1 MKIKLK
7 QRILS
12 ENNKKWG
19 KIVGVTGAGQLVVQI
34 SALIIGLLIVRFLS
48 PEEYAFYTIANAM
61 LGTMTVL
68 ADGGISAG
76 VLAEGG
82 KVWED
87 RIALGKVLAT
97 GLALR
102 RKFALYS
109 LIFCIPALS
118 YLLWKQDAAWWQ
130 IVIISLSLIPAFYAA
145 LSDSI
150 LEIVP
155 KLHYHVKPLQKNQV
169 VVNILRLISSLV
181 IFLVPFTVIALLANG
196 IPRIIGNFR
205 LRKIVSP
212 YADFDQS
219 IDNETKGAILK
230 VVKGILPGSIYF
242 CFSGQISVWLISIFG
257 ETTAVAQI
265 GALGRFSMIL
275 NFVTM
280 VAGML
285 LIPAFAKYKGSNS
298 KVLVFFTFS
307 LLGGMVLTALFS
319 FIFYL
324 FSSQALWLLG
334 DKYENLNYELVLVI
348 IAAALSVTSG
358 VLFKLSSSRGKPT
371 HPLLIIFGNLSFIVV
386 GVLIFDISN
395 LVGVLYFNIFI
406 NSMTILVHAISF
418 YYNFYYKNLKTDVG

>member
-1 MKIKLK
+1 
-7 QRILS
+7 
-12 ENNKKWG
+12 
-19 KIVGVTGAGQLVVQI
+19 
-34 SALIIGLLIVRFLS
+34 
-48 PEEYAFYTIANAM
+48 
-61 LGTMTVL
+61 
-68 ADGGISAG
+68 
-76 VLAEGG
+76 
-82 KVWED
+82 
-87 RIALGKVLAT
+87 
-97 GLALR
+97 
-102 RKFALYS
+102 
-109 LIFCIPALS
+109 
-118 YLLWKQDAAWWQ
+118 
-130 IVIISLSLIPAFYAA
+130 
-145 LSDSI
+145 
-150 LEIVP
+150 
-155 KLHYHVKPLQKNQV
+155 
-169 VVNILRLISSLV
+169 
-181 IFLVPFTVIALLANG
+181 
-196 IPRIIGNFR
+196 
-205 LRKIVSP
+205 
-212 YADFDQS
+212 
-219 IDNETKGAILK
+219 
-230 VVKGILPGSIYF
+230 
-242 CFSGQISVWLISIFG
+242 
-257 ETTAVAQI
+257 
-265 GALGRFSMIL
+265 MIL